1 MAGQIG
7 FLRLAFGCALL
18 IAQIESM
25 TPSLKQCPCAVNL
38 TTAKADCDDRRLKEI
53 PSCVPNTTKGLSFS
67 KNDLTYQPGQ
77 LQRFTFLTY
86 LVLSENGKFTPS
98 CDSFDRLTQ
107 LKKLDL
113 GSTNLTYL
121 QTCVFSDLIN
131 LEKLFMCTYNFF
143 WKFNNTLSEV
153 SNNIF
158 RNLSKLK
165 ILDLAY
171 NEGLRLYSKS
181 FMGLSNLE
189 YLSLKGTKIPNAT
202 SFPVTVFEPLK
213 RIVKINLK
221 GFCSPFD
228 NYYNCKAFDQRL
240 KVMSS
245 LEILTLDNFAIN
257 LIGRGFASLIHL
269 KEINFGD
276 PFSNSYLVSL
286 SNKTFQNLINS
297 PLSKIIIYGCKI
309 TQILPF
315 TFSSFRNLTYLKFYN
330 VEVGQLCERPEID
343 IETGLQNSRLTN
355 LSLMLVCQDR
365 QIMLPGLGG
374 LVSTQLETLEILYS
388 SIIAIQWKFFQS
400 LPVSLKYLHLEKNN
414 IQIVW
419 FCDLFRLQNLIML
432 NFHHQGFF
440 TNDPNDLHYDKKK
453 YELSN
458 NNFNNAVMHGD
469 RPVSK
474 MFNVTFAS
482 RMDLKNSTKCTVCQ
496 KLPLS
501 LSTIDI
507 SHSTLFCKLV
517 KILCDSSNSLKY
529 LNMSYQRKR
538 TNCFGSLWK
547 VTKNLLQLEH
557 FNLAGNGIK
566 IIPANAFSQQRN
578 LKSLSLH
585 HNSLAV
591 VEFELQTQILEY
603 LDLSDNSILYIS
615 KKFTKQLDKI
625 AECSKLVVNLS
636 GNQLICDCERIDFVA
651 WLRYSTAI
659 YQKDK
664 LTCTLKLNKTYSLSK
679 IVELHKK
686 LKAECIAPEVL
697 KGCISGFLVLNIVL
711 GLCSVIWHRR
721 WQIRYLLA
729 IGRKNVSP
737 YHPIEECEID
747 LEYDVYISYERD
759 YDLTRNETLHDFVAQ
774 KLYPELIR
782 RGFKVLIR
790 EELEPGVGLYN
801 AISHALRRC
810 RKVISLV
817 SKDYCRDYWNVFEFN
832 IAVLEGIYT
841 KRQVIIPV
849 ALENVEREDLHTEIY
864 AYLRSGSVSYFSRN
878 VRDEDLF
885 DFLCEKI
892 RDNREFE

>member
-7 FLRLAFGCALL
+7 FLIVVLGFGMFF
-18 IAQIESM
+18 IDIVRMSS
-25 TPSLKQCPCAVNL
+25 TPELCPCAVNL
-38 TTAKADCDDRRLKEI
+38 NTSIADCHDRRLKEI
-53 PSCVPNTTKGLSFS
+53 PSCVPNTTKGLIFRN
-67 KNDLTYQPGQ
+67 NDLTFQPGQ
-77 LQRFTFLTY
+77 LQRFTFLTD
-86 LVLSENGKFTPS
+86 LDLSINGEFSPR
-98 CDSFDRLTQ
+98 CDSFDGLTQ
-107 LKKLDL
+107 LKILDL
-113 GSTNLTYL
+113 SATNFTHL
-121 QTCVFSDLIN
+121 QTCVFSDLFN
-131 LEKLFMCTYNFF
+131 LEKLFLRTSNHIS
-143 WKFNNTLSEV
+143 LEV

-165 ILDLAY
+165 RLYFDD
-171 NEGLRLYSKS
+171 NEGLMLYSKS

-189 YLSLKGTKIPNAT
+189 YLSLQGTKIPNAT

-213 RIVKINLK
+213 RIVEIRL
-221 GFCSPFD
+221 GGLCSPFD
-228 NYYNCKAFDQRL
+228 NYYNCKALDQRL

-257 LIGRGFASLIHL
+257 LIGPGFASLKHL
-269 KEINFGD
+269 KEIYFG
-276 PFSNSYLVSL
+276 NLVRDRCNVESL
-286 SNKTFQNLINS
+286 SNKTFQNLINL
-297 PLSKIIIYGCKI
+297 PLSKIIINWCKI

-315 TFSSFRNLTYLKFYN
+315 TFSSFRNLTYLEFYK
-330 VEVGQLCERPEID
+330 VEVSQLCERSYIAT
-343 IETGLQNSRLTN
+343 ETGLQNSRLTHLRLRLGCPDRRVSLHG
-355 LSLMLVCQDR
+355 LS
-365 QIMLPGLGG
+365 G
-374 LVSTQLETLEILYS
+374 LVSTQLETLEFS
-388 SIIAIQWKFFQS
+388 DSVVWVEWSFFRS
-400 LPVSLKYLHLEKNN
+400 LPVSLKYLHLENN
-414 IQIVW
+414 SIQFVL

-432 NFHHQGFF
+432 SFQHQRDFM
-440 TNDPNDLHYDKKK
+440 NDPNDLHYDKKK
-453 YELSN
+453 YELAN

-469 RPVSK
+469 RSVSK
-474 MFNVTFAS
+474 MSNVKFAS
-482 RMDLKNSTKCTVCQ
+482 RMDLRNSTTCDVCQ

-507 SHSTLFCKLV
+507 SYSGLLCDLV
-517 KILCDSSNSLKY
+517 KIFCASSNSLKS
-529 LNMSYQRKR
+529 LTISYQKQID
-538 TNCFGSLWK
+538 CFGNLWT
-547 VTKNLLQLEH
+547 VTKNLLKLEH

-566 IIPANAFSQQRN
+566 ILPVDAFSQLRH
-578 LKSLSLH
+578 LKNLSLY
-585 HNSLAV
+585 HNFLAV
-591 VEFELQTQILEY
+591 VEFDLQSQVLEY
-603 LDLSDNSILYIS
+603 LDLSDNNILYIS
-615 KKFTKQLDKI
+615 KKLTEQLDKS
-625 AECSKLVVNLS
+625 AERSKLVVNLS
-636 GNQLICDCERIDFVA
+636 GNQLVCDCERIDFVA
-651 WLRYSTAI
+651 WLRYSNAI

-664 LTCTLKLNKTYSLSK
+664 LTCTMQLNKTYSLSK
-679 IVELHKK
+679 VVELHKK

-721 WQIRYLLA
+721 WKIRYLLA
-729 IGRKNVSP
+729 VGRKNISP

-801 AISHALRRC
+801 AISQALRRC

-832 IAVLEGIYT
+832 VAVLEGIYT

-878 VRDEDLF
+878 LRDEDLF

>member
-1 MAGQIG
+1 M
-7 FLRLAFGCALL
+7 
-18 IAQIESM
+18 SS
-25 TPSLKQCPCAVNL
+25 TPKQCPCDINL
-38 TTAKADCDDRRLKEI
+38 TTATANCDNRGLKEI
-53 PSCVPNTTKGLSFS
+53 PNCVPNTTKKLKFYY
-67 KNDLTYQPGQ
+67 NDLTHQPGQ

-86 LVLSENGKFTPS
+86 LDLSGNWKFTPS
-98 CDSFDRLTQ
+98 CDSFEGLTQ
-107 LKKLDL
+107 LKTLDL
-113 GSTNLTYL
+113 RSINLTHL

-131 LEKLFMCTYNFF
+131 LEKLDLSMSI
-143 WKFNNTLSEV
+143 NNTLSEV

-158 RNLSKLK
+158 WNLSKLK
-165 ILDLAY
+165 RLDLEY

-189 YLSLKGTKIPNAT
+189 YLLLMGTKIPNAN

-213 RIVKINLK
+213 RIVKIRLE
-221 GFCSPFD
+221 GLCSPFH

-257 LIGRGFASLIHL
+257 LIGPGFASLIHL
-269 KEINFGD
+269 KEINFAETFSD
-276 PFSNSYLVSL
+276 PYVVSL

-297 PLSKIIIYGCKI
+297 PLSKIVTNKYKI

-315 TFSSFRNLTYLKFYN
+315 TFSSFRNLTYLEFN
-330 VEVGQLCERPEID
+330 AVEVVQLCSEIPIPHI
-343 IETGLQNSRLTN
+343 IETGLQNSRLTH
-355 LSLMLVCQDR
+355 LRLRLVCQDK
-365 QIMLPGLGG
+365 QIAFPALGG
-374 LVSTQLETLEILYS
+374 LVSTQLETLEIVYS
-388 SIIAIQWKFFQS
+388 PIFVILPMFFQS
-400 LPVSLKYLHLEKNN
+400 LPVSLKYLRMGKNN
-414 IQIVW
+414 IRFVL

-432 NFHHQGFF
+432 SFHCQEVI
-440 TNDPNDLHYDKKK
+440 TNDPNDLHFDKMK
-453 YELSN
+453 LAN
-458 NNFNNAVMHGD
+458 NNFNNAVMHRD
-469 RPVSK
+469 MSVSK
-474 MFNVTFAS
+474 MSNVKFAS
-482 RMDLKNSTKCTVCQ
+482 RMDLKNSTTCDDCQ

-507 SHSTLFCKLV
+507 SYSKLLCDLV
-517 KILCDSSNSLKY
+517 EIFCDSSNSLKS
-529 LNMSYQRKR
+529 LNIAYQRQPD
-538 TNCFGSLWK
+538 CFGKLWT
-547 VTKNLLQLEH
+547 VTKYLLKLEH

-566 IIPANAFSQQRN
+566 IIPVNAFSKLRH
-578 LKSLSLH
+578 LKNLSLY
-585 HNSLAV
+585 HNFLAV
-591 VEFELQTQILEY
+591 VEFDLQSQVLEY
-603 LDLSDNSILYIS
+603 LDLSDNNILYIS
-615 KKFTKQLDKI
+615 KKFSKQLDKI
-625 AECSKLVVNLS
+625 SERSKLFVNLT
-636 GNQLICDCERIDFVA
+636 GNQLICDCERLYFVA
-651 WLRYSTAI
+651 WLRYSNVI
-659 YQKDK
+659 YQKEK
-664 LTCTLKLNKTYSLSK
+664 LTCTLKLNKTFSLSK

-697 KGCISGFLVLNIVL
+697 GACISGFLVLNIVL
-711 GLCSVIWHRR
+711 GLCAVIWHRR
-721 WQIRYLLA
+721 WKIRYLLA

-832 IAVLEGIYT
+832 MAVLEGIYT

-878 VRDEDLF
+878 VRAEDLF